1 MMLAS
6 ALVAWRVVM
15 CYVLPSMLGCRACIV
30 EVILASVLG
39 CMACRRVRCLV
50 FDATV
55 GSKGCIVNVMLAWGA
70 RMLGMLSCALSL
82 LGC

>member
-1 MMLAS
+1 M
-6 ALVAWRVVM
+6 
-15 CYVLPSMLGCRACIV
+15 

>member
-1 MMLAS
+1 MLAS
-6 ALVAWRVVM
+6 GARLLGMLSCTVS
-15 CYVLPSMLGCRACIV
+15 LLGCRVRGLDSGGDSCFGV
-30 EVILASVLG
+30 G